1 VVERVQRLVG
11 AAKKLPVPEGTYAI
25 GVGLIILGATAY
37 GFQVLA
43 AKRLSDADYA
53 ALNIL
58 WALVFVLTPGLFQPL
73 EQEVGRAL
81 SHRRAQGL
89 GGGPLV
95 KRAATLGGILAVVV
109 VAGSLIAYQP
119 IVHELFN
126 GRGGLMIGLVVAI
139 LCYFVAFITR
149 GTLSGNGR
157 FAPYGLMLG
166 TEGATRIVLC
176 IVLFAVASSSPGWW
190 GFALAIPPILA
201 VGVALR
207 GQHNL
212 ITPGPDAPYSELSG
226 ALAMLLVASIFAQLL
241 SYISVL
247 GVQILATPYQ
257 RKHVTAGFI
266 AGVFI
271 ARIPL
276 LMFQAIQAALLPK
289 LARQASEGKHA
300 DFRAG
305 IMRLVV
311 IVVSLCIVGTLVA
324 TAIGPEVGK
333 KLFPTKWDLG
343 SRDMFL
349 LTFGLTL
356 FIMALTL
363 AQGLIA
369 LKRYRE
375 NAFAWVA
382 GVVAF
387 VITVSVVGNQF
398 LTNESAEDKLFLRN
412 EIALV
417 VGSVVSVILV
427 GIFLLLAMRR
437 NAGQLE
443 DLVEVIEHETLE
455 I

>member
-1 VVERVQRLVG
+1 MFVVERVQRVIG
-11 AAKKLPVPEGTYAI
+11 AAKRLPVPEGTYAVGI
-25 GVGLIILGATAY
+25 GLVILGITAY

-81 SHRRAQGL
+81 SHRRARNV
-89 GGGPLV
+89 GGGPLI
-95 KRAATLGGILAVVV
+95 KRAAFLGGILALVV

-119 IVHELFN
+119 IVKELFN
-126 GRGGLMIGLVVAI
+126 GRGGLMIGLVIAI
-139 LCYFVAFITR
+139 LCYCIAFISR
-149 GTLSGNGR
+149 GALSGNGR
-157 FAPYGLMLG
+157 FGPYGVMLG
-166 TEGATRIVLC
+166 TEGGTRIALC
-176 IVLFAVASSSPGWW
+176 ILLFALASSSPGWW
-190 GFALAIPPILA
+190 GFALAIPPLIA

-207 GQHNL
+207 NQRGL
-212 ITPGPDAPYSELSG
+212 VTPGPDAPYSELSG
-226 ALAMLLVASIFAQLL
+226 ALALLLVGSIFAQLL

-247 GVQILATPYQ
+247 GVQLLATPEQ
-257 RKHVTAGFI
+257 RKTLTAGFI
-266 AGVFI
+266 TAVFI

-305 IMRLVV
+305 IIRLVV
-311 IVVSLCIVGTLVA
+311 IVVSLCVAGTLVA
-324 TAIGPEVGK
+324 TVIGPALGK
-333 KLFPTKWDLG
+333 KLFPTKWHDLG

-349 LTFGLTL
+349 LTLGLTL

-375 NAFAWVA
+375 NAISWVA

-387 VITVSVVGNQF
+387 VITVTIAGP
-398 LTNESAEDKLFLRN
+398 DLFFRN

-417 VGSVVSVILV
+417 VGAIVAVLCV
-427 GIFLLLAMRR
+427 GSFLLIAMRR
-437 NAGQLE
+437 QQGDLE

-455 I
+455 L